1 MRHTGVVSVC
11 MRASYSVYRPPYTAR
26 TARSRQE
33 VKTPYNSNG
42 KLRAAYY
49 VRRGSHANWACACM
63 CVGARNWA
71 EPLRIGSAAAA
82 VAAYLNPLRNELL
95 HGQRESKK
103 QAGREDL
110 AKLDLAAPVCNCSV
124 RAEIMNIFFK
134 TGLRAVYF
142 ST

>member
-95 HGQRESKK
+95 HGQREQKASGPRGFG
-103 QAGREDL
+103 QIGSL
-110 AKLDLAAPVCNCSV
+110 VCNCSV